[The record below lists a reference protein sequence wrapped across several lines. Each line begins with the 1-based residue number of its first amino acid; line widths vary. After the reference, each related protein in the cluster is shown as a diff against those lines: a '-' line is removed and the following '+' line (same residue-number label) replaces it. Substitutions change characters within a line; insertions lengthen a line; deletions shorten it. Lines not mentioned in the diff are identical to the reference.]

1 MHPLDDHLEVRR
13 ASLERD
19 CLPYAFLEI
28 AIENLVEESGVVT
41 KQILR
46 KLETL
51 VTHNYSEQRAR
62 EVLDLAAYILAKKSI
77 SCLA

>member
-1 MHPLDDHLEVRR
+1 
-13 ASLERD
+13 
-19 CLPYAFLEI
+19 
-28 AIENLVEESGVVT
+28 VVT